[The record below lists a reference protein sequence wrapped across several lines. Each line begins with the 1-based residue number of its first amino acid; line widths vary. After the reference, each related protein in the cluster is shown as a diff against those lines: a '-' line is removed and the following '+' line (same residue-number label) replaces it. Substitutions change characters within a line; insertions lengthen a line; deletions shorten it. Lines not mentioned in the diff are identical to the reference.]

1 MVVGNDR
8 KPLSVKLTRE
18 AFEAWEDFA
27 YAHRVSVAAMLE
39 AMGQMLLRDK
49 RMWCGP
55 FEQLPPNTKVMIAEA
70 QKITQ
75 ERRSRRRS

>member
-1 MVVGNDR
+1 MVGDNR
-8 KPLSVKLTRE
+8 RPLSVKLTRE

-27 YAHRVSVAAMLE
+27 YAHRVSIVAMLE

-49 RMWCGP
+49 GMWCGSY
-55 FEQLPPNTKVMIAEA
+55 EQLPPNTKVMITEA
-70 QKITQ
+70 QRITK